1 MQAISGEAIT
11 SEPMRIIT
19 RLCRHWGHKLPTRI
33 EENGGA
39 IDFPDAQVT
48 LHALPDRLTATI
60 ASEDAAVRERLT
72 GVVATH
78 LMRMA
83 GSEPPLVVTW
93 AKAD

>member
-1 MQAISGEAIT
+1 MQTISGEALT
-11 SEPMRIIT
+11 TEPMRIIT
-19 RLCRHWGHKLPTRI
+19 RLCRHWGHKLPTHI
-33 EENGGA
+33 GEDSGV
-39 IDFPDAQVT
+39 IDFPDAKVT

-60 ASEDAAVRERLT
+60 ASEEAAVRERLT

-78 LMRMA
+78 LIRMA

>member
-1 MQAISGEAIT
+1 MQTISGEALT
-11 SEPMRIIT
+11 GDAMRIIT

-48 LHALPDRLTATI
+48 LQALPDRLTATI
-60 ASEDAAVRERLT
+60 ASEQAAVRERLA

-78 LMRMA
+78 LIRMA
-83 GSEPPLVVTW
+83 GTEPQLVVTW

>member
-1 MQAISGEAIT
+1 MHTISGEALT

-19 RLCRHWGHKLPTRI
+19 RLCRHWSHKLPTRI
-33 EENGGA
+33 EEHGGV

-60 ASEDAAVRERLT
+60 ASNEAAVRDRLT

-78 LMRMA
+78 LIRMA
-83 GSEPPLVVTW
+83 GSEPPLVVNW